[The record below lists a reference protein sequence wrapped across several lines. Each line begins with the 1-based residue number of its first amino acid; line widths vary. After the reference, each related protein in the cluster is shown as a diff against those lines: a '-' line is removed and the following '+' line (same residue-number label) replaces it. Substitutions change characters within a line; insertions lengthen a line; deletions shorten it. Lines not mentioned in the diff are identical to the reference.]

1 MQHKVKLRRV
11 DINVDLDGD
20 LYGAEYWDT
29 ISNRSYEP
37 DTVGFIENKCDSNT
51 DFFDIGAANGAMSL
65 IAAAEGARVF
75 AYEPDPRICHVAQ
88 RNFSLN
94 SELNTQINLKN
105 VAVSS
110 ESGKTRFGTMADNKV
125 ISSIV
130 TTGLLPE
137 IPVDIQILS
146 LKSELNQIHTDPK
159 RKLIIKMDIEGAEWK
174 IIQDQISLNALKQ
187 HNALLLLAVHPGF
200 YRPFIKRFAPIDLF
214 RYKIW
219 QLQNLMVSLRTFK
232 AISRVASVS
241 RTNQTPIRKAKV
253 FAVLIVA
260 GYYEFI
266 LDFSNKTSQ

>member
-1 MQHKVKLRRV
+1 MQHKVKLRSV
-11 DINVDLDGD
+11 DVNVDLDGD

-51 DFFDIGAANGAMSL
+51 DFFDIGTANGAMSL

-88 RNFSLN
+88 RNFLLN
-94 SELNTQINLKN
+94 PELQADISLKN

-110 ESGKTRFGTMADNKV
+110 ESGMTSFGMKSDNKV

-130 TTGLLPE
+130 TTGHLPK
-137 IPVDIQILS
+137 IPVNIQIVS
-146 LKSELNQIHTDPK
+146 LKSELNQIHTDLK

-174 IIQDQISLNALKQ
+174 IMQDQNSLNTLKQ

-200 YRPFIKRFAPIDLF
+200 YRPFIKKFAPIDIF
-214 RYKIW
+214 RYRIW
-219 QLQNLMVSLRTFK
+219 QLQNFMESLKTFN

-241 RTNQTPIRKAKV
+241 RTNQTPIRKAKI
-253 FAVLIVA
+253 FAVLILA
-260 GYYEFI
+260 GYYEFVI
-266 LDFSNKTSQ
+266 DFSK